1 MLVSGSEQ
9 GAQVRLAERFSD
21 ARHSLQDSSMW
32 KEQLLPLETWRP
44 LWHLEIYIEKKSFD
58 PFRMQYAPKTNRR
71 TKNISRDHWEL
82 IVVAQITKCFFH
94 FHSIF
99 ISLFY
104 VWGYV
109 FHGECAEVR
118 IQFAGNGSLP
128 VPRGSWG
135 WTLIIG
141 FDGGHFYL
149 WNHLWT
155 VRTFF
160 TLAACMRTVF
170 WIHDTESIAAK
181 ETTIEL
187 ELMEF
192 KAFKVLQRIC
202 RRKHRRRKSY
212 MRISAK
218 KSVSKMCKEL
228 FNFIIKTINQFKNGQ
243 KSWENLA
250 AEIKIC

>member
-1 MLVSGSEQ
+1 MYGGMYSMVSVQRSEFNFQ
-9 GAQVRLAERFSD
+9 EMVL
-21 ARHSLQDSSMW
+21 SLYHVGPGVELWSSG
-32 KEQLLPLETWRP
+32 LTAG
-44 LWHLEIYIEKKSFD
+44 IFTSG
-58 PFRMQYAPKTNRR
+58 T
-71 TKNISRDHWEL
+71 ISGL
-82 IVVAQITKCFFH
+82 
-94 FHSIF
+94 S
-99 ISLFY
+99 
-104 VWGYV
+104 
-109 FHGECAEVR
+109 
-118 IQFAGNGSLP
+118 N
-128 VPRGSWG
+128 
-135 WTLIIG
+135 
-141 FDGGHFYL
+141 
-149 WNHLWT
+149 
-155 VRTFF
+155 RTFF